1 MVVGGSLHTKLLTAP
16 EDATRQ
22 ELCSTAMALLGTALV
37 TLSERTSNL
46 VHILEACCILLT
58 HHLEV
63 YLGSGGG
70 GGGVGE
76 GTAAS
81 AFTTSSSLTAGGA
94 GTLDPAKRRELLSA
108 CKRPLARLESS
119 NTTTVALSTASQP
132 VAKSLVSLLQL
143 AKQVEPV
150 AIGGGGGGN
159 GVGVE
164 RMVLIRL
171 LATKA
176 LAALGH

>member
-22 ELCSTAMALLGTALV
+22 ELCSSDGTAWYRACH
-37 TLSERTSNL
+37 SIRAYFNL

-63 YLGSGGG
+63 YLGSVGGVER
-70 GGGVGE
+70 VGE

-81 AFTTSSSLTAGGA
+81 AFTTSSSLTAGAA

-108 CKRPLARLESS
+108 CKRPLARLEGSCAA
-119 NTTTVALSTASQP
+119 TAALSTASQP
-132 VAKSLVSLLQL
+132 VARSLVSVLQL